1 MASIFRSTLIG
12 LAALTL
18 AGCTT
23 KKTEAPDLS
32 GPSELATSLTISA
45 NPDILTQDGQSSSTI
60 VIFAR
65 DQNSQPIK
73 NLPLRADITVGGVV
87 TDFGSLSAKNISTGS
102 DGRATIVY
110 TAPKPVDNVDR
121 QTMVVINVTP
131 TSGDAHA
138 DVTRTIQIRLVPQGT
153 VGGGLTQ
160 VPDFTV
166 TPSAPAQLET
176 ATFDA
181 SDPTLDSKLVSY
193 LWDFGD
199 GSSGSGRTTSHQY
212 RDAGT
217 FSVTLTVTDQA
228 GLTGSRSKSV
238 TVGASANPTADF
250 VFSPA
255 SPGIGE
261 EIVFNA
267 SASSAT
273 PPRQIVSYEW
283 QFGTDR
289 SGTGM
294 IVTKKYDTPGTYNV
308 TLTVTDDA
316 GNKGT
321 ATQSVTVGTSSP
333 GGLTAAFTFSP
344 GSPLAGSAVNF
355 NASTSTSADPI
366 ATYQWDFGDGAT
378 TTKSVPTVSHTF
390 TSAGDYVVTLTIIDT
405 KSRKAITTQTVTIN

>member
-1 MASIFRSTLIG
+1 
-12 LAALTL
+12 
-18 AGCTT
+18 
-23 KKTEAPDLS
+23 
-32 GPSELATSLTISA
+32 
-45 NPDILTQDGQSSSTI
+45 
-60 VIFAR
+60 
-65 DQNSQPIK
+65 
-73 NLPLRADITVGGVV
+73 
-87 TDFGSLSAKNISTGS
+87 
-102 DGRATIVY
+102 
-110 TAPKPVDNVDR
+110 VDNVDR

-199 GSSGSGRTTSHQY
+199 GSSGSGRTASHQY
-212 RDAGT
+212 RRAGT
-217 FSVTLTVTDQA
+217 FFVTLTVTDQA
-228 GLTGSRSKSV
+228 GLTGSRSKSL

-250 VFSPA
+250 VFSPS

-261 EIVFNA
+261 QIVFNA
-267 SASSAT
+267 STSSAT
-273 PPRQIVSYEW
+273 PPRSIVSYEW

-289 SGTGM
+289 SGSGM
-294 IVTKKYDTPGTYNV
+294 IVTKQYDTPGTYNV

-344 GSPLAGSAVNF
+344 GSPVAGSAVNF

-366 ATYQWDFGDGAT
+366 ALYQWDFGDGAT
-378 TTKSVPTVSHTF
+378 TTKSTPTVSHTF
-390 TSAGDYVVTLTIIDT
+390 ASAGDYVVTLTIIDT